1 MARLFGTDGVRGTAG
16 REITAEFAL
25 KLAQAAA
32 IVLAKTARENGERP
46 RAVIAHDPRISS
58 DFISAAVSAGLAASG
73 IDVFDAGVVP
83 TPAAAY
89 LTADIGADFGVIIS
103 ASHNSAPDNGIK
115 FFSRGGHKLPD
126 SVEDQIE
133 AEFGNSHDVIG
144 AEVGKITRFSDA
156 EDRYLV
162 HLLGAVRFSLKGLK
176 VVIDAANGAASA
188 ISPQAFI
195 DAGAEVVLIGA
206 DPDGLNINAGYGSTY
221 MSALQAAVLENNA
234 DFGIAHDGDADRT
247 LAVDHLGNIVDG
259 DHIMAILAISMK
271 ETGDLARNTL
281 VTTVM
286 SNLGLR
292 LTMKKHE
299 IDIVE
304 TQVGDRYVLEAMR
317 DGGYS
322 LGGEQSGHIIFSQ
335 YATTGDGVL
344 TGLQIAA
351 RMIQTG
357 KSLAELASEMPVFPQ
372 VLINVPDVDKS
383 RVDDVE
389 LQQLVTQ
396 AVLELG
402 DQGRVLLRA
411 SGTESLVRVMVEAAD
426 HGTAQGWAD
435 RIARMVET
443 RLALG

>member
-25 KLAQAAA
+25 RLAQAAA
-32 IVLAKTARENGERP
+32 IVLGQTARENGERP

-73 IDVFDAGVVP
+73 IDIFDAGVIP

-89 LTADIGADFGVIIS
+89 LTADIGADFGVMIS

-133 AEFGNSHDVIG
+133 AELGNSHDLIG
-144 AEVGKITRFSDA
+144 SEVGKITRFADA

-162 HLLGAVRFSLKGLK
+162 HLLGAVREKLTGLK
-176 VVIDAANGAASA
+176 VVVDAANGAASA
-188 ISPQAFI
+188 ISPQAFL
-195 DAGAEVVLIGA
+195 DAGAEVIVIGA
-206 DPDGLNINAGYGSTY
+206 QPDGLNINAGYGSTY
-221 MSALQAAVLENNA
+221 LSALQSAVLENKA
-234 DFGIAHDGDADRT
+234 DFGIAHDGDADRA
-247 LAVDHLGNIVDG
+247 LAVDHLGKIVDG
-259 DHIMAILAISMK
+259 DHIMAILAIGMK

-292 LTMKKHE
+292 LAMKTHG

-304 TQVGDRYVLEAMR
+304 TRVGDRYVLEAMR
-317 DGGYS
+317 EGGYS

-351 RMIQTG
+351 RMVHTG
-357 KSLAELASEMPVFPQ
+357 KSLAELAAQMPVYPQ
-372 VLINVPDVDKS
+372 VLINVPGVDKS
-383 RVDDVE
+383 RVDDIKLQE
-389 LQQLVTQ
+389 LVSQ
-396 AVLELG
+396 ASAELG
-402 DQGRVLLRA
+402 DEGRVLLRA

-426 HGTAQGWAD
+426 HGTAQSWAE
-435 RIARMVET
+435 RIARMVEM

>member
-25 KLAQAAA
+25 RLAQAAA
-32 IVLAKTARENGERP
+32 IVLGQTARENGERP

-73 IDVFDAGVVP
+73 IDIFDAGVVP

-89 LTADIGADFGVIIS
+89 LTADIGADFGVMIS

-133 AEFGNSHDVIG
+133 AELGNSHDLIG
-144 AEVGKITRFSDA
+144 SEVGKITRFADA

-162 HLLGAVRFSLKGLK
+162 HLLGAVREKLTGLK
-176 VVIDAANGAASA
+176 VVVDAANGAASA
-188 ISPQAFI
+188 ISPQAFL
-195 DAGAEVVLIGA
+195 DAGAEVIVIGA
-206 DPDGLNINAGYGSTY
+206 QPDGLNINAGYGSTY
-221 MSALQAAVLENNA
+221 LSALQSAVLENKA
-234 DFGIAHDGDADRT
+234 DFGIAHDGDADRA
-247 LAVDHLGNIVDG
+247 LAVDHLGKIVDG
-259 DHIMAILAISMK
+259 DHIMAILAIGMK

-292 LTMKKHE
+292 LAMKTHG

-304 TQVGDRYVLEAMR
+304 TRVGDRYVLEAMR
-317 DGGYS
+317 EGGYS

-351 RMIQTG
+351 RMVHTG
-357 KSLAELASEMPVFPQ
+357 KSLAELAAQMPVYPQ
-372 VLINVPDVDKS
+372 VLINVPGVDKS
-383 RVDDVE
+383 RVDDIKLQE
-389 LQQLVTQ
+389 LVSQ
-396 AVLELG
+396 ASAELG
-402 DQGRVLLRA
+402 DEGRVLLRA

-426 HGTAQGWAD
+426 HGTAQSWAE
-435 RIARMVET
+435 RIARMVEM